1 MRAARRDAHR
11 PSLAAGASSC
21 TPCGTGSYYSS
32 SGAYALLI
40 LVREISLMCDRE
52 HCVVRRHVSVGI
64 RLCACACARTRMFTD
79 VLEHALDPESS
90 KGSLCNRPCL
100 VLAVSIAILLQ
111 VPCYTVS
118 VPKHKA
124 IVTHF
129 TLSASPQAPSRA
141 PTAPLGPT
149 TPRQVCVFWA

>member
-52 HCVVRRHVSVGI
+52 YCVVRRHVSVGI

-79 VLEHALDPESS
+79 VLEHALDPVKEAYVIDPAWSWPS
-90 KGSLCNRPCL
+90 
-100 VLAVSIAILLQ
+100 LLQ
-111 VPCYTVS
+111 SSCRSLV
-118 VPKHKA
+118 
-124 IVTHF
+124 I
-129 TLSASPQAPSRA
+129 LSRYPS
-141 PTAPLGPT
+141 TKPL
-149 TPRQVCVFWA
+149 